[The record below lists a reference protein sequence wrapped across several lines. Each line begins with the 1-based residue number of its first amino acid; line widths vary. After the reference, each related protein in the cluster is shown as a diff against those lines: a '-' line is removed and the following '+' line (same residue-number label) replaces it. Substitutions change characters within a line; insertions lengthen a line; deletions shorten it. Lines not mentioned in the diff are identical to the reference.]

1 MICRHGAIFFGYEG
15 LPISLLEAMRS
26 GLPCI
31 VSDIISH
38 LEIRERCPAL
48 FTVENT
54 AEGWS
59 SAIRS
64 FIRIGPEEREQ
75 IGNAN
80 REDVKHYF
88 SLEEMHQHYDRIY
101 ARILGKEE

>member
-1 MICRHGAIFFGYEG
+1 
-15 LPISLLEAMRS
+15 MRS

-38 LEIRERCPAL
+38 LEIWERCPAL